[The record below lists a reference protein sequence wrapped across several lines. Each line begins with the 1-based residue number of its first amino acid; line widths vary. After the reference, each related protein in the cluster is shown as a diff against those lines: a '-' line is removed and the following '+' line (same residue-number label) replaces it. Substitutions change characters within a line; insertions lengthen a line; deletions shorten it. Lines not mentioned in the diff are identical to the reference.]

1 MANGEVVVGVDVSLA
16 QLDVAQ
22 WPSGESFSVG
32 NDAAGVAELLARCA
46 QWHPQAVVVEARGGP
61 EDLLVAELCA
71 AQVAVAVVNPRQVR
85 EFAQLGEVGQDR
97 SPRRVGVSAVWALG
111 AQPWAA

>member
-46 QWHPQAVVVEARGGP
+46 QWHPQAVVVEARGG
-61 EDLLVAELCA
+61 AGRSA
-71 AQVAVAVVNPRQVR
+71 GRGVVR
-85 EFAQLGEVGQDR
+85 
-97 SPRRVGVSAVWALG
+97 G
-111 AQPWAA
+111 AGCGGGG

>member
-32 NDAAGVAELLARCA
+32 NDAAGVAELQPGARS
-46 QWHPQAVVVEARGGP
+46 GIG
-61 EDLLVAELCA
+61 
-71 AQVAVAVVNPRQVR
+71 RQ
-85 EFAQLGEVGQDR
+85 
-97 SPRRVGVSAVWALG
+97 
-111 AQPWAA
+111 